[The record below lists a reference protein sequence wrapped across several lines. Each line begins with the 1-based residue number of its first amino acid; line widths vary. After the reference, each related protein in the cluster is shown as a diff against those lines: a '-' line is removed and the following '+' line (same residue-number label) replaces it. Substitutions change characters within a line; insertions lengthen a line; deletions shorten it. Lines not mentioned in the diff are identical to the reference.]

1 MEISVKDR
9 LRKYIKETGITQTFF
24 CKEIGV
30 STGYISGMRESIQPD
45 KLKSIALKFPQLNI
59 GWLLTGVGSML
70 KDSVVEASAK
80 NIGTVEVSAE
90 AWNVIKKQADSLASK
105 DRQVEE
111 LISILKKANVRADD
125 NAVSAGVG

>member
-1 MEISVKDR
+1 MKKRVLQFIEYTGLNKASFEKMVGLSNGAVDKMGANTRHSTIDKISKTFPEINKDW
-9 LRKYIKETGITQTFF
+9 LMTG
-24 CKEIGV
+24 K
-30 STGYISGMRESIQPD
+30 GYM
-45 KLKSIALKFPQLNI
+45 LNE
-59 GWLLTGVGSML
+59 GASNNNG
-70 KDSVVEASAK
+70 VVE
-80 NIGTVEVSAE
+80 ISAE